1 MLETRTP
8 VRVFSC
14 STLKL
19 ELSQNPSQ
27 TFGGPVNQSKS
38 GLRLSK
44 DFRDAILLHISQTSG
59 VRLCQARP
67 PVKTNVEQSNVRPQL
82 TQTQSVPGSVGL
94 DRLGSSQQS
103 GPGLQPYQPI
113 QDTPVMPTLGTP
125 ARTPIARGPRVPRAP
140 QQEGWL
146 DLSGGQLEISGKK
159 LFVVEGRVT
168 RFNEN
173 TGEVLG
179 QMSILSSIKPSLL
192 NGHVTLKVGRLEFM
206 LNMLQSEPS
215 TMPGEHRMRFS
226 AVLVRA

>member
-1 MLETRTP
+1 
-8 VRVFSC
+8 
-14 STLKL
+14 
-19 ELSQNPSQ
+19 
-27 TFGGPVNQSKS
+27 
-38 GLRLSK
+38 
-44 DFRDAILLHISQTSG
+44 
-59 VRLCQARP
+59 
-67 PVKTNVEQSNVRPQL
+67 VKTNVEQSSVRPQL
-82 TQTQSVPGSVGL
+82 TQTQVVPGTVGF
-94 DRLGSSQQS
+94 DRLGSSQQT

-113 QDTPVMPTLGTP
+113 QDTPVAATP
-125 ARTPIARGPRVPRAP
+125 ARTPIPRGPRAPRAP
-140 QQEGWL
+140 QPEEGWL
-146 DLSGGQLEISGKK
+146 DLSGGQLEISSKK

>member
-1 MLETRTP
+1 
-8 VRVFSC
+8 
-14 STLKL
+14 
-19 ELSQNPSQ
+19 
-27 TFGGPVNQSKS
+27 
-38 GLRLSK
+38 
-44 DFRDAILLHISQTSG
+44 
-59 VRLCQARP
+59 
-67 PVKTNVEQSNVRPQL
+67 VKTNVEQSNVRPQL
-82 TQTQSVPGSVGL
+82 TQTQVVPGTVGL
-94 DRLGSSQQS
+94 DRLGGSQQT

-113 QDTPVMPTLGTP
+113 QDTPVVPTLATPTLNTP
-125 ARTPIARGPRVPRAP
+125 ARTPIPRGPRAPRAP
-140 QQEGWL
+140 QQEEGWL

-179 QMSILSSIKPSLL
+179 QMSVLSSIKPSLL

>member
-1 MLETRTP
+1 MIPQTRTY

-14 STLKL
+14 STPKL
-19 ELSQNPSQ
+19 ELSRDLSQ
-27 TFGGPVNQSKS
+27 TFDGSKNSSKS

-44 DFRDAILLHISQTSG
+44 DFNAAILLHISQTSG
-59 VRLCQARP
+59 VRLLQARP
-67 PVKTNVEQSNVRPQL
+67 PVKTNVEQSSVRPQL
-82 TQTQSVPGSVGL
+82 TQTQIVPGSVGL

-113 QDTPVMPTLGTP
+113 QDTPV
-125 ARTPIARGPRVPRAP
+125 ARTPIPRGPRAPRAP
-140 QQEGWL
+140 QQDEGWL

>member
-1 MLETRTP
+1 
-8 VRVFSC
+8 
-14 STLKL
+14 
-19 ELSQNPSQ
+19 
-27 TFGGPVNQSKS
+27 
-38 GLRLSK
+38 
-44 DFRDAILLHISQTSG
+44 
-59 VRLCQARP
+59 
-67 PVKTNVEQSNVRPQL
+67 VKTNVEQSNVRPQL
-82 TQTQSVPGSVGL
+82 TQTQVVPGTVGL
-94 DRLGSSQQS
+94 DRLGSSQQT

-113 QDTPVMPTLGTP
+113 QDTPVGTP
-125 ARTPIARGPRVPRAP
+125 TGTLPRTPIPRGPRAPRAP
-140 QQEGWL
+140 QQDEGWL

-179 QMSILSSIKPSLL
+179 QMSILSIIKPSLL

>member
-1 MLETRTP
+1 
-8 VRVFSC
+8 
-14 STLKL
+14 
-19 ELSQNPSQ
+19 
-27 TFGGPVNQSKS
+27 
-38 GLRLSK
+38 
-44 DFRDAILLHISQTSG
+44 
-59 VRLCQARP
+59 
-67 PVKTNVEQSNVRPQL
+67 VKTNVEQTNVRPQL
-82 TQTQSVPGSVGL
+82 TQTQVVPGTVGL
-94 DRLGSSQQS
+94 DRLGSSQQT

-113 QDTPVMPTLGTP
+113 QDTPVTATP
-125 ARTPIARGPRVPRAP
+125 ARTPIARGPRAPRAP

>member
-1 MLETRTP
+1 M
-8 VRVFSC
+8 
-14 STLKL
+14 
-19 ELSQNPSQ
+19 
-27 TFGGPVNQSKS
+27 
-38 GLRLSK
+38 
-44 DFRDAILLHISQTSG
+44 LLHISQTSG
-59 VRLCQARP
+59 VRLLQARP
-67 PVKTNVEQSNVRPQL
+67 PVKTNVEQTSVRPQL
-82 TQTQSVPGSVGL
+82 TRTQIVPGSVGL

-113 QDTPVMPTLGTP
+113 QDTPVLDTLARAP
-125 ARTPIARGPRVPRAP
+125 ARTPIPRGPRAPRAP
-140 QQEGWL
+140 QPEEGWL

>member
-1 MLETRTP
+1 MILETRTP

-14 STLKL
+14 STPKL
-19 ELSQNPSQ
+19 EFPQVSLQAFDRCSSQPK
-27 TFGGPVNQSKS
+27 G
-38 GLRLSK
+38 GLRLFK

-59 VRLCQARP
+59 VRLLQARP
-67 PVKTNVEQSNVRPQL
+67 LVKTNVEQPNVRPQL
-82 TQTQSVPGSVGL
+82 TQTQVVPGSVGL
-94 DRLGSSQQS
+94 DRLGGSQQT

-113 QDTPVMPTLGTP
+113 QDTPVAATP
-125 ARTPIARGPRVPRAP
+125 ARTPIARGPRAPRAP
-140 QQEGWL
+140 QQEEGWL

>member
-1 MLETRTP
+1 M
-8 VRVFSC
+8 
-14 STLKL
+14 
-19 ELSQNPSQ
+19 
-27 TFGGPVNQSKS
+27 
-38 GLRLSK
+38 
-44 DFRDAILLHISQTSG
+44 
-59 VRLCQARP
+59 
-67 PVKTNVEQSNVRPQL
+67 KTNVEQPSVRPQL
-82 TQTQSVPGSVGL
+82 TQTQVVPGQVGL
-94 DRLGSSQQS
+94 DRLGGSQQT

-113 QDTPVMPTLGTP
+113 QDTPVTP
-125 ARTPIARGPRVPRAP
+125 VARTPVARGPRAPRTP
-140 QQEGWL
+140 QQDEGWL
-146 DLSGGQLEISGKK
+146 DLSAGQLEISGKK

>member
-1 MLETRTP
+1 
-8 VRVFSC
+8 
-14 STLKL
+14 
-19 ELSQNPSQ
+19 
-27 TFGGPVNQSKS
+27 
-38 GLRLSK
+38 
-44 DFRDAILLHISQTSG
+44 
-59 VRLCQARP
+59 
-67 PVKTNVEQSNVRPQL
+67 VKTNVEQPNVRPQL
-82 TQTQSVPGSVGL
+82 TQTQVVPGTVGL
-94 DRLGSSQQS
+94 DRLAPDRLGSSQQT

-113 QDTPVMPTLGTP
+113 QDAPVTPVGAPAGTP
-125 ARTPIARGPRVPRAP
+125 ARTPIPRGPRAPRAP
-140 QQEGWL
+140 QQDEGWL

-179 QMSILSSIKPSLL
+179 QMSILSIIKPSLL

>member
-1 MLETRTP
+1 MLETRTL

-14 STLKL
+14 STRKL
-19 ELSQNPSQ
+19 EFSQATSQ
-27 TFGGPVNQSKS
+27 AFDRCSSQPKG
-38 GLRLSK
+38 GLRLFK

-67 PVKTNVEQSNVRPQL
+67 PVKTNVEQPNVRPQL
-82 TQTQSVPGSVGL
+82 TQTQVVPGTVGL

-113 QDTPVMPTLGTP
+113 QDTPV
-125 ARTPIARGPRVPRAP
+125 ARTPIPRGPRAPRVP
-140 QQEGWL
+140 QQDEGWL

>member
-1 MLETRTP
+1 M
-8 VRVFSC
+8 
-14 STLKL
+14 
-19 ELSQNPSQ
+19 
-27 TFGGPVNQSKS
+27 
-38 GLRLSK
+38 
-44 DFRDAILLHISQTSG
+44 
-59 VRLCQARP
+59 
-67 PVKTNVEQSNVRPQL
+67 KTNIDPTSLRPQL
-82 TQTQSVPGSVGL
+82 TPSQIGPGKVGL
-94 DRLGSSQQS
+94 DAAGPNQIGPGQIGSSQS

-113 QDTPVMPTLGTP
+113 QDGPVTTP
-125 ARTPIARGPRVPRAP
+125 ARTPIVRGPRAPRAP
-140 QQEGWL
+140 QPDEGWL
-146 DLSGGQLEISGKK
+146 DLSGGQLEISSKK

-215 TMPGEHRMRFS
+215 NMPGEHRMRFS

>member
-1 MLETRTP
+1 MSET
-8 VRVFSC
+8 S
-14 STLKL
+14 
-19 ELSQNPSQ
+19 
-27 TFGGPVNQSKS
+27 SKS

-44 DFRDAILLHISQTSG
+44 DFNDAMLLHISQTSG
-59 VRLCQARP
+59 VRLFQARP
-67 PVKTNVEQSNVRPQL
+67 PVKTNVEQPNVRPQL
-82 TQTQSVPGSVGL
+82 TQTQVVPGLVGL
-94 DRLGSSQQS
+94 DRHGSSQQS

-113 QDTPVMPTLGTP
+113 QDTPVTP
-125 ARTPIARGPRVPRAP
+125 AGRPVRTPIARGPRAPRAP
-140 QQEGWL
+140 QPEEGWL

>member
-1 MLETRTP
+1 
-8 VRVFSC
+8 
-14 STLKL
+14 
-19 ELSQNPSQ
+19 
-27 TFGGPVNQSKS
+27 
-38 GLRLSK
+38 
-44 DFRDAILLHISQTSG
+44 
-59 VRLCQARP
+59 
-67 PVKTNVEQSNVRPQL
+67 VKTNVEQSNVRPQL
-82 TQTQSVPGSVGL
+82 TQTQVVPGTVGL
-94 DRLGSSQQS
+94 DRLGSSQQT

-113 QDTPVMPTLGTP
+113 QDAPVTPAGTPV
-125 ARTPIARGPRVPRAP
+125 RTPIPRGPRAPRPP
-140 QQEGWL
+140 QQDEGWL

-179 QMSILSSIKPSLL
+179 QMSILSIIKPSLL